1 MLKSTRGCRLKAD
14 APTIMRAVGSTG
26 LTTGRIEQSEAIGQ
40 RDGSSL
46 PRKPLPAYKRTAGKN
61 NGVKLTA
68 KQARALRMRGK

>member
-1 MLKSTRGCRLKAD
+1 MLKSTRGCRLKAN

-26 LTTGRIEQSEAIGQ
+26 LTTGRIGQ
-40 RDGSSL
+40 DAAMGTRDSSSL

-68 KQARALRMRGK
+68 KQARALRMRGE